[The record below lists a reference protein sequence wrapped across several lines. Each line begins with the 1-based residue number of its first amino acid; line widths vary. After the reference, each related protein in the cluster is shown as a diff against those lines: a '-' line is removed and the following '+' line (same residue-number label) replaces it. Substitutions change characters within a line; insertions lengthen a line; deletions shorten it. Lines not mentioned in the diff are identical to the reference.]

1 MKKLTLF
8 NLLISAF
15 ASISIA
21 QQKIVFE
28 EIVDTM
34 KYNPIQKNY
43 VLPKLVSCTFSNGI
57 NQQLILDKIK
67 DDSLIFK
74 KVNNESQNFD
84 CVYSSIKKIKIH
96 KKGEN
101 ILYVFFWSSVGITIY
116 TINAAINNSLIWPEG
131 RNGNK
136 KALIFTALSVVPISI
151 AIISASTFSKS
162 YRPNKWKLI
171 AK

>member
-8 NLLISAF
+8 IILISAF

-43 VLPKLVSCTFSNGI
+43 VLPKLVSFTFSNGI

-74 KVNNESQNFD
+74 KVNNCLLYTSPSPRDRQKSRMP
-84 CVYSSIKKIKIH
+84 SS
-96 KKGEN
+96 
-101 ILYVFFWSSVGITIY
+101 
-116 TINAAINNSLIWPEG
+116 A
-131 RNGNK
+131 
-136 KALIFTALSVVPISI
+136 
-151 AIISASTFSKS
+151 
-162 YRPNKWKLI
+162 
-171 AK
+171 